1 VVASDTMRPR
11 KPRKTGGFCLP
22 LATAASL
29 FFAAAC
35 GPKAHEATAPSA
47 TTPDVPAND
56 EEPSTPAPSDESEAS
71 SAPVASAETKT
82 PPAPPPLTALCET
95 MCGAQTEKCKPEQIE
110 GCRQNYCY
118 RYGGAPDVCEPSVR
132 GALECAQ
139 SKPDFLLCSNVIPDS
154 CAKKFR
160 AAEKCVATGV
170 APPPDPEGPKV
181 PEGFA
186 RFESASGKFSVLM
199 PAGVKEVVTGNVR
212 TYSSELRSAVYEITL
227 SEPPKEKKF
236 DQKAFVRIAT
246 KLLDRCAPKMKL
258 FAIVEKEDRT
268 MIQFSTTCPD
278 GLQQRGMLYVQGNDY
293 LVLRARWK
301 DGANPDADVFAYSF
315 ERK

>member
-1 VVASDTMRPR
+1 MSQR
-11 KPRKTGGFCLP
+11 KPRWTGGFGP
-22 LATAASL
+22 SAAGGAVLLCSC
-29 FFAAAC
+29 FALAAC
-35 GPKAHEATAPSA
+35 GPQAKPAAAEPAVASDEPAETQAASAPPEAEPAPAAEPSQAPPAAAPS
-47 TTPDVPAND
+47 
-56 EEPSTPAPSDESEAS
+56 
-71 SAPVASAETKT
+71 
-82 PPAPPPLTALCET
+82 PPPLTALCET

-118 RYGGAPDVCEPSVR
+118 RYGGAPEVCEPSVR

-170 APPPDPEGPKV
+170 APPPDPEGPKT

-199 PAGVKEVVTGNVR
+199 PSGVKESSAGDT
-212 TYSSELRSAVYEITL
+212 TTWSSEIRGATYEITL
-227 SEPPKEKKF
+227 SPPPKEKKF
-236 DQKAFVRIAT
+236 DNKAFLRIAT
-246 KLLDRCAPKMKL
+246 KLLDKCAPKMKL
-258 FAIVEKEDRT
+258 FAIVEKPDRT

-278 GLQQRGMLYVQGNDY
+278 GSAERGVLYVQGNEY
-293 LVLRARWK
+293 FVLRSRWK

>member
-1 VVASDTMRPR
+1 MFQR
-11 KPRKTGGFCLP
+11 KPRQAGGFRLLSAP
-22 LATAASL
+22 LWATAVAL
-29 FFAAAC
+29 FCAGAC
-35 GPKAHEATAPSA
+35 GPNAQQAATPNAPTAEA
-47 TTPDVPAND
+47 PAD
-56 EEPSTPAPSDESEAS
+56 EAPAPAPTPLDESDPSPS
-71 SAPVASAETKT
+71 SAPSAETKA

-132 GALECAQ
+132 RALECAQ

-170 APPPDPEGPKV
+170 APPPDPEAPKV
-181 PEGFA
+181 PDGFA

-199 PAGVKEVVTGNVR
+199 PAGVKESVTDDVR
-212 TYSSELRSAVYEITL
+212 TYSSESRGASYEITL
-227 SEPPKEKKF
+227 SAPPKEKKF

-258 FAIVEKEDRT
+258 FAIVEKPDRT

-278 GLQQRGMLYVQGNDY
+278 GLQQRGMFYVQGNDY
-293 LVLRARWK
+293 FVLRSRWK